1 MPDRSAVPTGILV
14 RISIE
19 NVVQLAVQ
27 IDTASFPSGMKGR
40 RRLTRRK
47 EIPTAGHGDVR

>member
-1 MPDRSAVPTGILV
+1 MGILV

-19 NVVQLAVQ
+19 NAVQLAVQ